1 MTSRRAGAPPGCAYE
16 RRDTVKLTH
25 IRLLVRDYGA
35 CFRFYRD
42 VMGFE
47 PVWGDESSGYADL
60 DAGNAT
66 LALFGR
72 GEMAK
77 VVGTGELP
85 AEALAQD
92 TAVLIFAVEDVDA
105 ATARLQERRVPL
117 VAAPADRP
125 EWGVRTAHF
134 RDPDGNLIEI
144 NAPLPEDES
153 GES

>member
-1 MTSRRAGAPPGCAYE
+1 
-16 RRDTVKLTH
+16 VKLTH
-25 IRLLVRDYGA
+25 VRLLVKDYGA

-47 PVWGDESSGYADL
+47 PIWGDESSGYADF
-60 DAGNAT
+60 DAGGAI

-72 GEMAK
+72 GEMAE
-77 VVGTGELP
+77 VVGDVELP
-85 AEALAQD
+85 TEALAQD
-92 TAVLIFAVEDVDA
+92 TAALIFAVDEVDA
-105 ATARLQERRVPL
+105 ATARLREQGATL

-125 EWGVRTAHF
+125 EWGIRTAHF

-144 NAPLPEDES
+144 NEPLAEAKS